1 MNYLKLKSVCRF
13 GSTRIRSD
21 GMSSTYAN
29 LDPFRCEFEPM
40 IPILEQTE
48 LENRRYRQEQAEWR
62 ESYQAKLNKEIA
74 RIDREL
80 GVDHGR

>member
-1 MNYLKLKSVCRF
+1 MS
-13 GSTRIRSD
+13 RILNQKFLQTECDHDQHIRTSR
-21 GMSSTYAN
+21 
-29 LDPFRCEFEPM
+29 PFRCEFEPM
-40 IPILEQTE
+40 TPILEQTE

>member
-1 MNYLKLKSVCRF
+1 M
-13 GSTRIRSD
+13 GSP
-21 GMSSTYAN
+21 YAH

-62 ESYQAKLNKEIA
+62 AAYQARLDREIA
-74 RIDREL
+74 KIDRQLE
-80 GVDHGR
+80 VSHAR

>member
-1 MNYLKLKSVCRF
+1 M
-13 GSTRIRSD
+13 GSP
-21 GMSSTYAN
+21 YAH

-62 ESYQAKLNKEIA
+62 AAYQAKLNKEIA

>member
-1 MNYLKLKSVCRF
+1 M
-13 GSTRIRSD
+13 GSPYD
-21 GMSSTYAN
+21 H
-29 LDPFRCEFEPM
+29 LDLFRCKFEPM

>member
-1 MNYLKLKSVCRF
+1 MNQKFLQTECDVDSQ
-13 GSTRIRSD
+13 
-21 GMSSTYAN
+21 YAN
-29 LDPFRCEFEPM
+29 LDQFRCEFEPM

-62 ESYQAKLNKEIA
+62 AAYQAKLNKEIA